1 MYLFFFYNKMPH
13 RFFTQKLTILC
24 WVILLLASCGKKDAG
39 TQIPPG
45 QEPPE
50 VQIEPVS
57 EIQKAEQKRELQAQK
72 ERASDALLPAE
83 TKKERAILLSKK
95 ADYLAL
101 NNEFHDALI
110 IYERVI
116 NLVSSEEYKKKA
128 AAIAFQ
134 AREYLKSIA
143 WYVEN
148 PKILSTREK
157 EELLLSMRYTKDS
170 AFEKTLLSLDI
181 PEYLRQAY
189 QVSWTCETSFIDCE
203 SSIKKYPYDY
213 EPINN
218 LKKALEDFKTLQNT
232 DINYKEALLI
242 GAFYKN
248 KDYSTIIRVGANL
261 LTRKPDYKPILKIVG
276 FSAYLTNQYDRA
288 ENALKKYKTL
298 DSKDAEV
305 DFLLWLIYF
314 DRKDYKLS
322 NLYFNNAVTGGY
334 MPKNVVERKLAYN
347 YGILGMNDNMF
358 QVLGHLLENPD
369 VSELDITNALFLVL
383 TEKQLTLAQ
392 KWVKIGMD
400 KFPSSPD
407 VLSLRAWYMRLA
419 GNPDTAL
426 IILDDILQKNPN
438 HLIALVQAGIIHAE
452 KWEMDIAKSLL
463 EKAKQIDAGG
473 TWADTIETYLSKD
486 PPKKEKEVKK

>member
-1 MYLFFFYNKMPH
+1 M
-13 RFFTQKLTILC
+13 
-24 WVILLLASCGKKDAG
+24 
-39 TQIPPG
+39 
-45 QEPPE
+45 
-50 VQIEPVS
+50 
-57 EIQKAEQKRELQAQK
+57 
-72 ERASDALLPAE
+72 
-83 TKKERAILLSKK
+83 SKK

-305 DFLLWLIYF
+305 DFLL
-314 DRKDYKLS
+314 
-322 NLYFNNAVTGGY
+322 
-334 MPKNVVERKLAYN
+334 
-347 YGILGMNDNMF
+347 
-358 QVLGHLLENPD
+358 
-369 VSELDITNALFLVL
+369 
-383 TEKQLTLAQ
+383 
-392 KWVKIGMD
+392 
-400 KFPSSPD
+400 
-407 VLSLRAWYMRLA
+407 
-419 GNPDTAL
+419 
-426 IILDDILQKNPN
+426 
-438 HLIALVQAGIIHAE
+438 
-452 KWEMDIAKSLL
+452 
-463 EKAKQIDAGG
+463 
-473 TWADTIETYLSKD
+473 
-486 PPKKEKEVKK
+486 

>member
-1 MYLFFFYNKMPH
+1 MSH

-24 WVILLLASCGKKDAG
+24 WVILILSSCGTKDGKK
-39 TQIPPG
+39 IIPG

-83 TKKERAILLSKK
+83 TKKERAALLSKK

-101 NNEFHDALI
+101 NNEFHDALL

-116 NLVSSEEYKKKA
+116 DLVTSDDYKKKA

-134 AREYLKSIA
+134 AREYLKSIE
-143 WYVEN
+143 WYTEAL
-148 PKILSTREK
+148 KMLSTQEK
-157 EELLLSMRYTKDS
+157 GELLWSMRYTKDPL
-170 AFEKTLLSLDI
+170 FEKTLSSIDL
-181 PEYLRQAY
+181 PAYVREAY
-189 QVSWTCETSFIDCE
+189 QVSWTCETAFIDCE
-203 SSIKKYPYDY
+203 NSIKKYPYDY

-232 DINYKEALLI
+232 DVNYKEALLI

-248 KDYSTIIRVGANL
+248 KDYSTVIRVGANL
-261 LTRKPDYKPILKIVG
+261 LTRKPDYKPILKIIG

-305 DFLLWLIYF
+305 DFLLGLIYF

-347 YGILGMNDNMF
+347 YGVLGLNENMF
-358 QVLGHLLENPD
+358 QVLGHLLENSD

-383 TEKQLTLAQ
+383 TEKQLPLAQ

-407 VLSLRAWYMRLA
+407 ILSLRAWYMRLA

-426 IILDDILQKNPN
+426 VILDTILAKNPN
-438 HLIALVQAGIIHAE
+438 HLIALVQAGIIHTE
-452 KWEMDIAKSLL
+452 RGEIEVAKPLL

-473 TWADTIETYLSKD
+473 TWADTIETYLLSSKKVS
-486 PPKKEKEVKK
+486 KK